1 MYNTDD
7 QLRKAMSVG
16 SFIGALMGA
25 SPDVYQLNRT
35 RKQIESDLS
44 IQELSARGLDRV
56 DRSFKVAQFLDS
68 YRNGNRPDY
77 LRSSIEAL
85 KDYKG
90 TGVTDKMIDEDIETS
105 NLVYGVYKNK

>member
-7 QLRKAMSVG
+7 QLRKAMSIG

-25 SPDVYQLNRT
+25 GPDIQQINRT

-44 IQELSARGLDRV
+44 IQELSARNLDRV

-68 YRNGNRPDY
+68 YRNGNTPEY
-77 LRSSIEAL
+77 LRNSIEEL
-85 KDYKG
+85 KRYKG
-90 TGVTDKMIDEDIETS
+90 TDVTDKMIDEDLS
-105 NLVYGVYKNK
+105 H